1 MIVGMQI
8 APDLEPLLV
17 PVDTLT
23 RWPGN
28 AKKHDRGAIRAS
40 IEQYGYTDPVVVQTS
55 TRRIMAG
62 NGRHLVVSEDIGAP
76 QIPAVFRDLTDEEA
90 LFFVLLHNR
99 SQELGGGYDED
110 ALAALVRQA
119 KDLAGDED
127 LARLT
132 GWADHDLAA
141 LEQSLA
147 GSAEDL
153 ADVIDDLGEPGE
165 DDLWPVLEFKVP
177 PPARAAFYRLTE
189 DVAEDTTDLG
199 RFLHLLRVAGWSPEE
214 AL

>member
-1 MIVGMQI
+1 MQI
-8 APDLEPLLV
+8 APDLVPLLV
-17 PVDTLT
+17 PVASLT

-28 AKKHDRGAIRAS
+28 AKLHDRGAIQAS

-55 TRRIMAG
+55 TRRIIAG
-62 NGRHLVVSEDIGAP
+62 NGRHLVVAEDIGHD
-76 QIPAVFRDLTDEEA
+76 QIPAVFRDLTDAEA

-99 SQELGGGYDED
+99 SQELGGGYEEE
-110 ALAALVRQA
+110 ALAALVRDA
-119 KDLAGDED
+119 KQLAGDAD

-141 LEQSLA
+141 LEQALNGA
-147 GSAEDL
+147 DEDL
-153 ADVIDDLGEPGE
+153 ADVIEDLGAPAADE
-165 DDLWPVLEFKVP
+165 LWPVLEFKVP

-189 DVAEDTTDLG
+189 GISADGTDTG
-199 RFLHLLRVAGWSPEE
+199 RFIHLLKTAGWSPDE